1 MVLAR
6 SDVVHGRLGGKLEDA
21 IRILSHTVE
30 REKIARLLRGD
41 FSFMNMYTYLRLSLL
56 KLCIC
61 PCNWLLCEIF
71 YIFTKAALYFREG
84 YSREAPI

>member
-30 REKIARLLRGD
+30 REKMARLLRGD
-41 FSFMNMYTYLRLSLL
+41 FPL
-56 KLCIC
+56 
-61 PCNWLLCEIF
+61 
-71 YIFTKAALYFREG
+71 
-84 YSREAPI
+84 